1 MEIFLSFGLITVETF
16 CFLKLANA
24 YFKSKY
30 QEGKT
35 GLLIVL
41 LSNIVSIFVFPAIVA
56 VGIRTE
62 KSILSITFFFIILMI
77 FYNGFWIKKF
87 FLSCIYYILIYA
99 VDYLGTYMALFFSRV
114 SFQELYDSKIG
125 FFMLGC
131 FSKCMLFFVCTVW
144 AKMYRNSR
152 EKNHLDFTEWCQLLV
167 IPICMVLNLSIVIYS
182 TIKNDTVSIVL
193 LIDIILMILSIF
205 SYTYLEE
212 RIENRK
218 NIEVENVVL
227 KNMKEEMIQAEIIK
241 KNFNIQRSMT
251 HDFKNHL
258 CILQLLIEDNRTE
271 DALKLLKNL
280 TVETDENMQIV
291 RTGNHFID
299 AILNYKYTSCRKEN
313 VCMMFE
319 LNDLSNLSIPVEKI
333 IVILTNLL
341 DNAIEACMELNTER
355 YIKIKFLVG
364 KDVLLSIKNTTN
376 KELVSKNTITT
387 SKENKILHGYG
398 LKNIEKAVKETGG
411 ISTINCEN
419 GWFQYTILWNCC

>member
-1 MEIFLSFGLITVETF
+1 MEREISLEIFLSFGLITVETF

-205 SYTYLEE
+205 SYTY
-212 RIENRK
+212 
-218 NIEVENVVL
+218 VVL
-227 KNMKEEMIQAEIIK
+227 KNKMKEEMIQAEIIK

>member
-1 MEIFLSFGLITVETF
+1 
-16 CFLKLANA
+16 
-24 YFKSKY
+24 
-30 QEGKT
+30 
-35 GLLIVL
+35 
-41 LSNIVSIFVFPAIVA
+41 
-56 VGIRTE
+56 
-62 KSILSITFFFIILMI
+62 
-77 FYNGFWIKKF
+77 
-87 FLSCIYYILIYA
+87 
-99 VDYLGTYMALFFSRV
+99 
-114 SFQELYDSKIG
+114 
-125 FFMLGC
+125 
-131 FSKCMLFFVCTVW
+131 
-144 AKMYRNSR
+144 
-152 EKNHLDFTEWCQLLV
+152 
-167 IPICMVLNLSIVIYS
+167 
-182 TIKNDTVSIVL
+182 
-193 LIDIILMILSIF
+193 
-205 SYTYLEE
+205 
-212 RIENRK
+212 
-218 NIEVENVVL
+218 
-227 KNMKEEMIQAEIIK
+227 
-241 KNFNIQRSMT
+241 MT